1 MSSQNPLSQ
10 KIHLPTR
17 FELFDRNAWI
27 EGLLTKI
34 ETEKHRPG
42 TPVPSRSPSP
52 RVQQEDED
60 VVDGSTFLPVSSAD
74 DGDQQDSIDEFIR
87 QEAEDLAPVDVVPKD
102 VIYEGGQQNS
112 LAHNGNVAS
121 YILEQALQNTEAYL
135 EGNVSSDLIS
145 WCTS

>member
-10 KIHLPTR
+10 EIHLPTR

-34 ETEKHRPG
+34 ETGKHRPE

-52 RVQQEDED
+52 RVQQEDDD
-60 VVDGSTFLPVSSAD
+60 VVYSSTFLPVSSAD
-74 DGDQQDSIDEFIR
+74 GGDQQDSIDELIR
-87 QEAEDLAPVDVVPKD
+87 QEEEGRAPVDVIPKD
-102 VIYEGGQQNS
+102 VIYEEGQQNS
-112 LAHNGNVAS
+112 LAHNGIVAS
-121 YILEQALQNTEAYL
+121 YILEQAIQNTEAYL
-135 EGNVSSDLIS
+135 EGTVSCDLIS